1 MPAMDLEDEDVA
13 RERARVEEDDDC
25 SDELRLM
32 QLTKVGIHICI
43 LYIYIYIINW
53 LFHDCYSGVPRMPE
67 NSRQ

>member
-43 LYIYIYIINW
+43 LYIYIHHKLIVSRL
-53 LFHDCYSGVPRMPE
+53 LFRCTTDARK
-67 NSRQ
+67 